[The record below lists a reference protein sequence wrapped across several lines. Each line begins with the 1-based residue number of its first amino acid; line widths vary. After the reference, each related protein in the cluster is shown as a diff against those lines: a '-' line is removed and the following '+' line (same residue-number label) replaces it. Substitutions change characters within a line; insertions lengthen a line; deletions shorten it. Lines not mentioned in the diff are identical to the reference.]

1 MSFGCYNNRDDV
13 NRLLA
18 MLERIA
24 RNDYAGDYRLDR
36 QTGEYRPAD
45 FTEPIASYFTL

>member
-1 MSFGCYNNRDDV
+1 MSLAATNNRDDV

-45 FTEPIASYFTL
+45 FTEPICHFTL